1 MIDSRDRAER
11 IYDAAQHSL
20 ILEAV
25 QRVGGSVDYG
35 ATGPTIRVG
44 GVVAHGEDLREAF
57 MAMIELTHH
66 GATV

>member
-25 QRVGGSVDYG
+25 QRVGGHIDYG
-35 ATGPTIRVG
+35 ASGVTITVG
-44 GVVAHGEDLREAF
+44 STVARGVDLREAF
-57 MAMIELTHH
+57 MWLIETTHH
-66 GATV
+66 GAAV